1 MMAAGVFSQ
10 AASTAPAAQARTNG
24 PPAYGLG
31 GHSGSRHC
39 RISRPVDMPTWPQDT
54 GEFRE
59 CRLQRRQV
67 SQGQTARHDVEGV
80 VRHGQLAQIT
90 EHEGACPDLLV
101 CLLEHVRR
109 AVDPHDGAA
118 VVGQHGCESAGAAG
132 RVQRV
137 SGRQVGEDLSYDGL
151 VDRDEWVTGFVV
163 GLRPMAVTPPTVSI
177 SPTWSLSPSSP
188 RSHAERMA
196 RTSSSRASTNRA
208 SNSPAYARCSASP
221 SYPSRNARG
230 CRCAMREGTDD
241 PRPPRRICPAER
253 ASGCLRPT

>member
-10 AASTAPAAQARTNG
+10 AASTAPAAQARRNG
-24 PPAYGLG
+24 
-31 GHSGSRHC
+31 
-39 RISRPVDMPTWPQDT
+39 DKMPTWPQDT

-132 RVQRV
+132 RVQRF
-137 SGRQVGEDLSYDGL
+137 SGRQVGEDLSHDGL

-163 GLRPMAVTPPTVSI
+163 RLRPKAVTPHSVDLAHVVAVPEFAPV
-177 SPTWSLSPSSP
+177 P
-188 RSHAERMA
+188 
-196 RTSSSRASTNRA
+196 
-208 SNSPAYARCSASP
+208 
-221 SYPSRNARG
+221 
-230 CRCAMREGTDD
+230 
-241 PRPPRRICPAER
+241 R
-253 ASGCLRPT
+253 ASGCFRPT